1 MIKPDALWN
10 FDQLAPKPVKRK
22 ESEDFDVV
30 IEGDEKGSEDGV
42 LFNEDG
48 SVTIDLNASSS
59 VLTYDELGDVEPEN
73 FNDNLALVMS
83 EAELGTTAEELLEGI
98 DSDVTSRQEWLAIR
112 TRGLDLLGVKLEEA
126 RGNTGTSSA
135 PVEGMSV
142 VRHPLL
148 LKAVL
153 MAWSNA
159 RGEMLPA
166 AGPVKVVDEGNRTP
180 QGDQLAEQLE
190 KDFNF
195 YLTKRAR
202 EYYPDTD
209 RMLLLTVFGGSGF
222 KKVYSDPMR
231 RRPVSESIDAEDFIV
246 NNSATDIANAARVT
260 HKIMMRRSV
269 MQRMKILGVY
279 RDVVL
284 SEPNPTIDMIEQK
297 QGQLE
302 GVQKVN
308 NRQEDNEHTLYECYA
323 ELDIERF
330 APSQFKGKGLPL
342 PYRVTIDRDSR
353 QILEVRRN
361 WRYDDPDCMPK
372 TTFVHYPYIRGF
384 GFYGW
389 GLLHLLGNS
398 TSALT
403 SAWREA
409 LDAGMFANFPGFLIA
424 DIVGR
429 QTNNEIRVPAGSG
442 QTVKT
447 HGKPIRDIVMELPY
461 RDVTQGLLGMIE
473 KVESSTE
480 QIASTV
486 ELKVGEGKQD
496 VPVGTMIAQ
505 IEQATKIESAI
516 HKNFHQAQSEEF
528 ELLADLFMEDPEALW
543 RGKRKKPSQW
553 TQETFTQ
560 ALNTYGISPVSDPNV
575 PSHIHRV
582 MKAVALKQ
590 LQAQSP
596 QLYDVK
602 QVDTQILKVIGWD
615 NPEALFAPPQPAV
628 PPPPDPTVLA
638 AQIMKQ
644 VKELEANTTRI
655 VKELDNQTKLVLEQ
669 MRSAQKEQDRALK
682 REIAVADI
690 AVALADN
697 PESEDVVNRAL
708 NKDLN
713 Q

>member
-10 FDQLAPKPVKRK
+10 FDQLAPAPVKRK

-30 IEGDEKGSEDGV
+30 IEGDEEGSEDGV

-59 VLTYDELGDVEPEN
+59 VLSDDELGDVEPEN
-73 FNDNLALVMS
+73 FNNNLALVMS